1 MNPDLRA
8 RTVVGAVLVAV
19 LLAALLD
26 ARLAAALW
34 VVTTIGAAFEA
45 VRLALRASLGWF
57 YLPVVLLGGAS
68 LVALSFRP
76 RLLLALYLGV
86 WGADSFAYLVGSRW
100 GRTRLAPRISP
111 AKTWEGFAA
120 GLLGAAAVAALVGAP
135 LVGLAAGLVG
145 PAGDLAE
152 SAVKRAAG
160 VKDAGTI
167 LGPHGGIL
175 DRFDAMFVVAPIVW
189 CWA

>member
-1 MNPDLRA
+1 MLARA
-8 RTVVGAVLVAV
+8 P
-19 LLAALLD
+19 
-26 ARLAAALW
+26 
-34 VVTTIGAAFEA
+34 
-45 VRLALRASLGWF
+45 SC
-57 YLPVVLLGGAS
+57 P
-68 LVALSFRP
+68 
-76 RLLLALYLGV
+76 
-86 WGADSFAYLVGSRW
+86 
-100 GRTRLAPRISP
+100 
-111 AKTWEGFAA
+111 
-120 GLLGAAAVAALVGAP
+120 
-135 LVGLAAGLVG
+135 AAGLVG